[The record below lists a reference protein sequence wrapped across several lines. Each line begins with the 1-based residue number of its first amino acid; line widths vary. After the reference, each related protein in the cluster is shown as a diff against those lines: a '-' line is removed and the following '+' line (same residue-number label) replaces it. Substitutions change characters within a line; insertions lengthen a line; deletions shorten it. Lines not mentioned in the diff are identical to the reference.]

1 MPDFLGFDTSN
12 YTTSC
17 AVFSSDDNSVAQSK
31 KLLPVKSGELGLRQ
45 SDAVFHHVKQLPEIL
60 RGLFDVCIEK
70 SFSAIGVST
79 KPRSSSDS
87 YMPCFL
93 CGRAV
98 AESAALSA
106 SIPVYETS
114 HQVGHVLAALYSA
127 NALDWIEKP
136 FYAYHV
142 SGGTTDLL
150 LCSTDSENIIDI
162 QRIGGTDD
170 LNAGQ
175 AIDRI
180 GVALKLDFP
189 CGKELEKLAL
199 KSEKTYNLK
208 VSVKG
213 MSCSLSGV
221 QNKCEKMIAD
231 GESPCDIARF
241 CLDFIGKSV
250 LLNVQNALGQN
261 NYPIVFAGGVM
272 SNSIIRKMITDEIA
286 NCRFAEPE
294 FSCDN
299 AVGCAIFAYL
309 KHNRRG
315 VK

>member
-17 AVFSSDDNSVAQSK
+17 AVFSSDDNSAFQSK
-31 KLLPVKSGELGLRQ
+31 KLLPVKHGELGLRQ

-60 RGLFDVCIEK
+60 RGLFAVCEDK
-70 SFSAIGVST
+70 TFSAIGVST
-79 KPRSSSDS
+79 KPRSNADS

-93 CGRAV
+93 CGKAA

-106 SIPVYETS
+106 GIPIYETS

-127 NALDWIEKP
+127 NALDWIENP

-150 LCSTDSENIIDI
+150 LCTPNDDNIIDI
-162 QRIGGTDD
+162 KRIGGTDD

-175 AIDRI
+175 AIDRL
-180 GVALKLDFP
+180 GVALSLDFP

-199 KSEKTYNLK
+199 KSEKNYNPK
-208 VSVKG
+208 VSVKFN
-213 MSCSLSGV
+213 SCSLSGV
-221 QNKCEKMIAD
+221 QNKCEKMISD
-231 GESPCDIARF
+231 GESSCDIAKF
-241 CLDFIGKSV
+241 CLDFIGKTI
-250 LLNVQNALGQN
+250 LLNAQNAIEQQ
-261 NYPIVFAGGVM
+261 NYPIIFAGGVM
-272 SNSIIRKMITDEIA
+272 SNSIIRKKIMDKIV

-299 AVGCAIFAYL
+299 AVGCAIFASL
-309 KHNRRG
+309 QHDRRG
-315 VK
+315 IK

>member
-1 MPDFLGFDTSN
+1 MPNFLGFDTSN

-17 AVFSSDDNSVAQSK
+17 AVFSSDNNSVVQSK

-45 SDAVFHHVKQLPEIL
+45 SDAVFHHVKQLPGIL
-60 RGLFDVCIEK
+60 RGLFGVSKDK

-79 KPRSSSDS
+79 KPRSNADS

-93 CGRAV
+93 CGKAV

-127 NALDWIEKP
+127 NALDWVEKP

-150 LCSTDSENIIDI
+150 LCSPNSENIIDI
-162 QRIGGTDD
+162 ERIGGTDD

-175 AIDRI
+175 AIDRL
-180 GVALKLDFP
+180 GVALKFDFP
-189 CGKELEKLAL
+189 CGKALEKSAL
-199 KSEKTYNLK
+199 KSKKVYNPK

-221 QNKCEKMIAD
+221 QNKCEKMIVD

-241 CLDFIGKSV
+241 CLDFIGKTV
-250 LLNVQNALGQN
+250 LLNAKNAIDQND
-261 NYPIVFAGGVM
+261 YPIVFVGGVM

-299 AVGCAIFAYL
+299 AVGCAIFAFF
-309 KHNRRG
+309 KHDRRG
-315 VK
+315 V